1 MSCMLFP
8 TQGLQQVLSDKHLI
22 LVSEIRE
29 SPEPGRARLG
39 APQQETLAR
48 LPGMVP
54 VHTPS
59 PLGGGPE
66 AGHLNSAMLSLDQ
79 WDVFSTAG
87 RGSRSR

>member
-1 MSCMLFP
+1 MLFP

-59 PLGGGPE
+59 PLAGGARGRTPE
-66 AGHLNSAMLSLDQ
+66 LCHA
-79 WDVFSTAG
+79 V
-87 RGSRSR
+87 SRPVGCLQHSGEGLKK